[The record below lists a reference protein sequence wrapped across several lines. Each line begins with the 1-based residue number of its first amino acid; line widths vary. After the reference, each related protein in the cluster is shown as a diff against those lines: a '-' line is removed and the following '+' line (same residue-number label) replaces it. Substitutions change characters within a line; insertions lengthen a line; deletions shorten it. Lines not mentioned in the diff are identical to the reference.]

1 MAQKMDEN
9 ELVTFKEI
17 LSANSKMVDALAQL
31 LFEKGVFTEEEFYA
45 KLKDVDGQY
54 QAGKRMGS

>member
-9 ELVTFKEI
+9 ELVTFKEM

-54 QAGKRMGS
+54 KAGKRI

>member
-9 ELVTFKEI
+9 ELVTFKEM

-31 LFEKGVFTEEEFYA
+31 LFEKRVFTEEEFYA

-54 QAGKRMGS
+54 KAGKRVGS